1 MMEQE
6 RGFKKAYW
14 SEWSDSII
22 QHFNM
27 KKHSREWKGPC
38 PICGGTDR
46 FWIKEYEG
54 EVKVNCRHNCDHREI
69 KDELRRQGL
78 WPDNERREHFSEYET
93 KPFKD
98 ETARLYHEKKGVKLN
113 GAVIDGQDIVIRII
127 NAKGEQVGTQTIQ
140 PNGFKRFSKDM
151 VQEAAFSLVNGPLKG
166 LCYVCEG
173 WATAASVSEATGR
186 PAIFALNASNLPK
199 VVKAIK
205 AIKPEMQLV
214 VAADN
219 DEPGLKA
226 AEASGIAYAVPS
238 GYLKRDWN
246 DVHAEEGLEVVAR
259 GLENLQYPK
268 TLFSH
273 ISELKLKKPEWHID
287 GILEKNALAAG
298 FGAPAAGKTFVL
310 LDMVLSVA
318 SGIDYHGHSVNQGTC
333 FYIAGEGH
341 NGFARRCIAWAN
353 SHDVDLNKVPF
364 FKSNKAVVM
373 NDPHAVDIMH
383 QTIKELSQ
391 QYGPPSIVCIDTVAR
406 SMGGDE
412 NSTKDMNE
420 FVQQIDKIKDEHGC
434 TVLLAHHTGVATK
447 ERARGSSAL
456 LGALDCEFKIE
467 RFNDTTTTVT
477 FTKMKDAEEPEQM
490 AFLKVPVTMMT
501 QDGDELTS
509 IVLEQVDVPKS
520 SSKKL
525 SDVIKSEYDKIVDLE
540 GEKYVS
546 RTALKK
552 NVSLETGKSERTVDR
567 DIKRMIDV
575 QEFILDNNKLAK
587 AWTS

>member
-1 MMEQE
+1 MEQ
-6 RGFKKAYW
+6 GFKKAYW
-14 SEWSDSII
+14 NEWSQGII
-22 QHFNM
+22 DHFNM
-27 KKHSREWKGPC
+27 KRYGREWKGPC

-46 FWIKEYEG
+46 FWINELES
-54 EVKVNCRHNCDHREI
+54 EVKVHCRHGCDHIEI
-69 KDELRRQGL
+69 KDQLEAMGL
-78 WPDNERREHFSEYET
+78 WPNNERREHFSNYEE

-98 ETARLYHEKKGVKLN
+98 ETGKLYHEKKGVALN
-113 GAVIDGQDIVIRII
+113 GAVIDGNNIVIKII
-127 NAKGEQVGTQTIQ
+127 NAKGEHMGTQTIQ
-140 PNGFKRFSKDM
+140 PDGFKRFSKDM
-151 VQEAAFSLVNGPLKG
+151 QQEAAFSVVNGPLKG
-166 LCYVCEG
+166 LCYVAEG

-205 AIKPEMQLV
+205 AIKPNMELV

-226 AEASGIAYAVPS
+226 AEAAGIAYAVPS

-246 DVHAEEGLEVVAR
+246 DVHAEEGLDAVR
-259 GLENLQYPK
+259 MGIGKLIKPK
-268 TLFSH
+268 TLWSR
-273 ISELKLKKPEWHID
+273 IGDLKLQKPEWHIE

-318 SGIDYHGHSVNQGTC
+318 SGKDYHGHQVNQGTC

-353 SHDVDLNKVPF
+353 SHGVDLSNVPF

-373 NDPHAVDIMH
+373 NDPHAVEMMH
-383 QTIKELSQ
+383 QTIKELSNQ
-391 QYGPPSIVCIDTVAR
+391 FGAPSIVCIDTVAR

-420 FVQQIDKIKDEHGC
+420 FIKQVDKIKDEHGC

-490 AFLKVPVTMMT
+490 AFAKVTVPMFTE
-501 QDGDELTS
+501 DGDEITS
-509 IVLEQVDVPKS
+509 IVLEKVDVPRS

-525 SDVIKSEYDKIVDLE
+525 TDVIKAEYDKLVDLE

-546 RTALKK
+546 RTVLKQNVALE
-552 NVSLETGKSERTVDR
+552 SGKSQRTVDR
-567 DIKRMIDV
+567 DIKRMVDV
-575 QEFILDNNKLAK
+575 QEFILNNNKLCK